1 MNSGEFLWKNQFTI
15 PGLKP
20 NSPKNRASSYRP
32 ISLTSLMGKNMERI
46 VLDEMIPFLERNS
59 IISLKQHGFK
69 RKHSCLTQLI
79 EHHNIII
86 NAILEG
92 KNIDTIYTDFQK
104 AFDKCDIFMAA
115 HAIKKAGIQGQ
126 LGVWILDFMSGWT
139 QYVLV
144 NNKLSRGEKV
154 LSGVPQGSILGP
166 IVFIIAIQ
174 SLAELDLDGI
184 VEMFADDTKDSI
196 IITNENDAE
205 KLQSDLV
212 KLNEQTTTFGMTFNS
227 DKCQCLKS
235 GPNFEIK
242 TQYTYFSPDLES
254 LIEDKDIVKDLGIYL
269 SSDWAVQ

>member
-1 MNSGEFLWKNQFTI
+1 M
-15 PGLKP
+15 
-20 NSPKNRASSYRP
+20 
-32 ISLTSLMGKNMERI
+32 
-46 VLDEMIPFLERNS
+46 D
-59 IISLKQHGFK
+59 
-69 RKHSCLTQLI
+69 CLYL
-79 EHHNIII
+79 
-86 NAILEG
+86 
-92 KNIDTIYTDFQK
+92 DFQK

-126 LGVWILDFMSGWT
+126 LGIWILDFMSGRT

-212 KLNEQTTTFGMTFNS
+212 KLNKWTTTFGMTFNS
-227 DKCQCLKS
+227 DKFQCLKS

-254 LIEDKDIVKDLGIYL
+254 PIEDKDIVKDLGIYL
-269 SSDWAVQ
+269 SSDGLFNNHIKEIVKKVRKRCGWIHRAFNMNNVTFRRFLWRTYVIGIIDYGSQLWCPIDISLMAELEGLQRT